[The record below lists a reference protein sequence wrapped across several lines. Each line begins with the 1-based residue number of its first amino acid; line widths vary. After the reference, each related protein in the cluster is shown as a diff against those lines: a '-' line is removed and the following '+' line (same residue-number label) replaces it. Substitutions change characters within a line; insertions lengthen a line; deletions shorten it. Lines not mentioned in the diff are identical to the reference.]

1 MVVQPFDLEQEGPH
15 QAVLLAHLQPE
26 RALDGHREG
35 EGMADGRVPAEPL
48 GERYTVRGL
57 RPSKSFSM
65 PRWTNHS
72 RAFIRTMVSP
82 TTENLKCP
90 GSIIPACT
98 GPTGIS

>member
-1 MVVQPFDLEQEGPH
+1 
-15 QAVLLAHLQPE
+15 
-26 RALDGHREG
+26 
-35 EGMADGRVPAEPL
+35 
-48 GERYTVRGL
+48 
-57 RPSKSFSM
+57 M